1 MNGHEFSIGVVFRMK
16 IMNSKDFPKGRPLFA
31 VVTPGIPDGL
41 KVDSAG
47 RVYSSS
53 AEGLKVFNSFGD
65 LIGAVQIYNVANFAF
80 GGPENNIIYALNDSA
95 IYAVYLH
102 AKGAIQQN

>member
-1 MNGHEFSIGVVFRMK
+1 
-16 IMNSKDFPKGRPLFA
+16 LFT

-95 IYAVYLH
+95 IYAVHLH